1 MKREKG
7 RKLIKFCKK
16 KLFNRLT
23 ISLFLSFS
31 LHILIILLIAISI
44 IKVQNF
50 NDLKKNE
57 LKPVQIVL
65 SDTNKSNIGLDKN
78 QNKEAK
84 TYIKDTQNKDTQ
96 NKDTQN
102 IINETNKDLNKTEE
116 KSDIDL
122 KRENANKKEV
132 NTTSSINDITTSS
145 LENTDSNNI
154 NEENSQNS
162 AIEKKINEES
172 TSSFYD
178 NFIKKIFSFSLNAS
192 SLFTYPKDALKMR
205 IEGTVSLKIA
215 IDEKGKVV
223 QVILEQ
229 SSGHRI
235 LDDYTVRQAS
245 KLLFNLPQNIDIKF
259 PLWISIKI
267 VYTIKSNVSLISG

>member
-7 RKLIKFCKK
+7 SKLIKFCKN

-31 LHILIILLIAISI
+31 LHILIILLVALSL

-57 LKPVQIVL
+57 FKPVQIVF
-65 SDTNKSNIGLDKN
+65 SNIYKSDIGLNKN
-78 QNKEAK
+78 QNKVAK
-84 TYIKDTQNKDTQ
+84 TYIKDTQNKDTK

-102 IINETNKDLNKTEE
+102 IINETNKDSNKVEE

-122 KRENANKKEV
+122 KQENTNKNEV
-132 NTTSSINDITTSS
+132 NTTSSINDITDSS
-145 LENTDSNNI
+145 LENTGSNNI

-162 AIEKKINEES
+162 AIEKGINEES
-172 TSSFYD
+172 TNSFYD

-192 SLFTYPKDALKMR
+192 SLFSYPKDALKMR

-229 SSGHRI
+229 SSGHKI
-235 LDDYTVRQAS
+235 LDDYTLKQAS
-245 KLLFNLPQNIDIKF
+245 KLLFDLPKNIDIKF

>member
-84 TYIKDTQNKDTQ
+84 TYIKDTK

-102 IINETNKDLNKTEE
+102 ITNETNKDLNKTEE

-122 KRENANKKEV
+122 KRENANKNEV

-154 NEENSQNS
+154 NEENSQNN

-235 LDDYTVRQAS
+235 LDDYTVKQAS